1 MASLRIPESDYNG
14 LAALLT
20 LKDES
25 RAELINALGE
35 MPSSPTEDELVETIS
50 SKAKTIVPDIAALIA
65 KVIISLSCGRIF
77 LDSSI
82 AEFAK
87 AICEAMEESGVEA
100 LKLGDERDRF
110 EAFLVKIL
118 SFDSLSAL
126 MKAQTILHEYEHL
139 WCNGRILTDLRP
151 VFGSGSLDEV
161 TGMGIVHN
169 LRIRYHEAGDIKEI
183 FVAMD
188 SEELEE
194 LAEMVER
201 AQTKEETLRSVLTK
215 AGIAEIET

>member
-1 MASLRIPESDYNG
+1 MPSLTIPESDYPG

-25 RAELINALGE
+25 RAELIAALGE
-35 MPSSPTEDELVETIS
+35 MPSSPSEDELVETIS
-50 SKAKTIVPDIAALIA
+50 SKSKTIAPDIAALIA
-65 KVIISLSCGRIF
+65 KVIISLSYGRIS
-77 LDSSI
+77 LDHSI
-82 AEFAK
+82 AEFAG
-87 AICEAMEESGVEA
+87 AIGDAMEETGVEA
-100 LKLGDERDRF
+100 LKLADERDHF

-126 MKAQTILHEYEHL
+126 MKAQTILHEYEHI
-139 WCNGRILTDLRP
+139 WCSGRILTDLRP

-169 LRIRYHEAGDIKEI
+169 LRIRYHEAGDMRDF
-183 FVAMD
+183 FVALD

-194 LAEMVER
+194 LGAMVAR
-201 AQTKEETLRSVLTK
+201 AQAKEESLRSILTK
-215 AGIAEIET
+215 ADIVEIET